1 MSENLFDHAQK
12 LAEAQAVALGVTG
25 VKRRFSDDELPRIEK
40 LEFLVTA
47 EADGKT
53 YVFPVFAENSCD
65 ATVMGAEMVYNC
77 IGRNPAVSFSI
88 KVKKLESEN

>member
-1 MSENLFDHAQK
+1 MTKDLFYHAQK

-25 VKRRFSDDELPRIEK
+25 VKRRFADDELPKIEK

-65 ATVMGAEMVYNC
+65 ATVIGTEVVYNC
-77 IGRNPAVSFSI
+77 IGRNPSVSFSI
-88 KVKKLESEN
+88 KVKKLESEK

>member
-1 MSENLFDHAQK
+1 MTKDLFYHAQK

-25 VKRRFSDDELPRIEK
+25 IKRRFTDDELPKIEA

-53 YVFPVFAENSCD
+53 YEFPVFAENSCD
-65 ATVMGAEMVYNC
+65 ATVMGVEMVYNC

-88 KVKKLESEN
+88 KVKRTEDGK